1 MRRRAALA
9 GISIIVL
16 VGTACTASGGS
27 GGGNLSSPTPTGSHA
42 PVTLTLWTFYT
53 NPEYPK
59 YNQILDTFEQ
69 KYPWI
74 TVKHVGGK
82 SPQDILRAI
91 NSGTAP
97 DVALE
102 AGPDNVAKYCDSGAF
117 VDLKPTIDAE
127 HIDIAKIIPPAA
139 LDFTSYQGKQCALP
153 VLSDAYGLY
162 YNNKLF
168 ADAGISSPPKTF
180 TELQADALK
189 LTQYNP
195 DGSIKVAG
203 FVPLQNFYESY
214 SMDMGMYNGATW
226 YDSSG
231 KSAFASDPKWAELLT
246 WQKKFVDAIGY
257 DKLQK
262 FIGSIGGADSEWNA
276 QQGFMKGEIA
286 MTLDGEWRVAFID
299 DFKSN
304 VDYSTA
310 PFAVADDMAS
320 SYGLG
325 QIGGDIIG
333 IPRGSEHQQ
342 EAWLLTKWLATDTQA
357 EVSLSRALK
366 NVPTTFD
373 SLNDPTLNAD
383 QHFST
388 FLKIFSNDGST
399 YKPITTLGTTDA
411 ELWAAFVDKYLA
423 GNVPNLQAGL
433 QQVAE
438 QIDKQSQ
445 LG

>member
-1 MRRRAALA
+1 MRRRTALA
-9 GISIIVL
+9 GIAIVVL
-16 VGTACTASGGS
+16 VATACTAGGSS
-27 GGGNLSSPTPTGSHA
+27 GGGNLSTPSANASHA
-42 PVTLTLWTFYT
+42 PVTLTLWSFYT
-53 NPEYPK
+53 RPEYPK
-59 YNQILDTFEQ
+59 YNQILQQFEQ

-74 TVKHVGGK
+74 TVNHVGGK
-82 SPQDILRAI
+82 SPQDIFRAI

-97 DVALE
+97 DVAIE
-102 AGPDNVAKYCDSGAF
+102 AGPDDVAKYCDSGAF

-127 HIDIAKIIPPAA
+127 KIDIAKIIPPAA

-162 YNNKLF
+162 YNNKMF
-168 ADAGISSPPKTF
+168 ADAGIASPPKTF
-180 TELQADALK
+180 TELEADALK
-189 LTQYNP
+189 LTTYNS

-203 FVPLQNFYESY
+203 FVPLRSFYETNAL
-214 SMDMGMYNGATW
+214 DMGVFNGATW

-231 KSAFASDPKWAELLT
+231 KAAFASDPKWAQLLT
-246 WQKKFVDAIGY
+246 WQKQFVDKIGY

-262 FIGSIGGADSEWNA
+262 FVGKIGGADSEWNA

-310 PFAVADDMAS
+310 PFAVADDMAPD
-320 SYGLG
+320 YGRG

-333 IPRGSEHQQ
+333 IPRGSAHEQ

-357 EVSLSRALK
+357 EVSLSQALK

-388 FLKIFSNDGST
+388 FLKIFQNPGST
-399 YKPITTLGTTDA
+399 YKPITTLGTADA
-411 ELWAAFVDKYLA
+411 DLWAAFVDKYLA
-423 GNVPNLQAGL
+423 GNVDNLQAGL
-433 QQVAE
+433 QQVAD
-438 QIDKQSQ
+438 QVDKQSQ

>member
-1 MRRRAALA
+1 MRRRIALA
-9 GISIIVL
+9 AIAVVVL
-16 VGTACTASGGS
+16 IGTACTASGSG
-27 GGGNLSSPTPTGSHA
+27 GGGNLASPSSSGTHA

-53 NPEYPK
+53 PPEYPK
-59 YNQILDTFEQ
+59 YNVILDQFHQ
-69 KYPWI
+69 QYPWI

-127 HIDIAKIIPPAA
+127 HIDITKIIPPAA
-139 LDFTSYQGKQCALP
+139 LDFTSYQDKQCALP

-162 YNNKLF
+162 YNTKMF
-168 ADAGISSPPKTF
+168 EDAGIAGPPKTF
-180 TELQADALK
+180 SELVADAKK
-189 LTQYNP
+189 LTTYNP

-203 FVPLQNFYESY
+203 FVPLRSFYETNAL
-214 SMDMGMYNGATW
+214 DMGVFNGATW

-231 KSAFASDPKWAELLT
+231 KAAFASDPKWAELLQ
-246 WQKKFVDAIGY
+246 WQKQFVDAIGY

-262 FIGSIGGADSEWNA
+262 FVGALGGADSEWNA
-276 QQGFMKGEIA
+276 QQGFMKSKVA

-299 DFKSN
+299 DFKSP
-304 VDYSTA
+304 VPYATA
-310 PFAVADDMAS
+310 PFPVADNMAS

-333 IPRGSEHQQ
+333 IPRGSSNESD
-342 EAWLLTKWLATDTQA
+342 AWQLVKWLATDTQA
-357 EVSLSRALK
+357 EVSLSQALK

-373 SLNDPTLNAD
+373 SLSDPTLNSD
-383 QHFST
+383 QYFST
-388 FLKIFSNDGST
+388 FLKIFGNAGST
-399 YKPITTLGTTDA
+399 YKPITTLGTTDG
-411 ELWAAFVDKYLA
+411 ELWAAFCDKYLA
-423 GNVPNLQAGL
+423 GNVANLQSGL
-433 QQVAE
+433 QDVATQV
-438 QIDKQSQ
+438 DKQSQ

>member
-1 MRRRAALA
+1 MRRRTALA
-9 GISIIVL
+9 GIAIVVL
-16 VGTACTASGGS
+16 VATACTAGGSS
-27 GGGNLSSPTPTGSHA
+27 GGGNLSTPSANASHA
-42 PVTLTLWTFYT
+42 PVTLTLWSFYT
-53 NPEYPK
+53 RPEYPK
-59 YNQILDTFEQ
+59 YNQILQQFEQ

-74 TVKHVGGK
+74 TVNHVGGK
-82 SPQDILRAI
+82 SPQDIFRAI

-97 DVALE
+97 DVAIE
-102 AGPDNVAKYCDSGAF
+102 AGPDDVAKYCDSGAF

-127 HIDIAKIIPPAA
+127 KIDIAKIIPPAA

-162 YNNKLF
+162 YNNKMF
-168 ADAGISSPPKTF
+168 ADAGIASPPKTF
-180 TELQADALK
+180 TELEADALK
-189 LTQYNP
+189 LTTYNS

-203 FVPLQNFYESY
+203 FVPLRSFYETNAL
-214 SMDMGMYNGATW
+214 DMGVFNGATW

-231 KSAFASDPKWAELLT
+231 KAAFASDPKWAQLLT
-246 WQKKFVDAIGY
+246 WQKQFVDKIGY

-262 FIGSIGGADSEWNA
+262 FVGKIGGADSEWNA

-320 SYGLG
+320 DYGRG

-333 IPRGSEHQQ
+333 IPRGSAHEQ

-357 EVSLSRALK
+357 EVSLSQALK

-388 FLKIFSNDGST
+388 FLKIFQNPGST
-399 YKPITTLGTTDA
+399 YKPITTLGTADA
-411 ELWAAFVDKYLA
+411 DLWAAFVDKYLA
-423 GNVPNLQAGL
+423 GNVDNLQAGL
-433 QQVAE
+433 QQVAD
-438 QIDKQSQ
+438 QVDKQSQ